1 MTDTKLRE
9 KAAALIAF
17 TQLGPRFIEWVQA
30 VTEALAPA
38 PEKVAKMECVKC
50 WKPQDP
56 NALHCVAFATT
67 DKAHRQQVEYRYT
80 CQPAP
85 PEPAKVECPNCG
97 EMTERSHSRYEGPGP
112 DKWACQPA
120 PPEPAAPE
128 MPGRKGW
135 SDDPSWIVDCAA
147 TELRRL
153 AALSR
158 EGIRNTSEDWPET
171 CASRLENLWRN
182 LAQPV
187 AVGMT
192 PELRRLIQFAE
203 NNIENRCGEIR
214 FEMPGVI
221 AAVREQAAQG
231 RKVREF
237 IDRYEVYVCTDKGK
251 KLRADALAECD
262 AAEGK
267 VAG

>member
-1 MTDTKLRE
+1 MSAKLRPE
-9 KAAALIAF
+9 DLTSEERAIVDNAALFYRRVTGDVGETA
-17 TQLGPRFIEWVQA
+17 EWAYV
-30 VTEALAPA
+30 EALKEAEPIILARRALFAPA

-50 WKPQDP
+50 GKPQDP

-80 CQPAP
+80 
-85 PEPAKVECPNCG
+85 
-97 EMTERSHSRYEGPGP
+97 
-112 DKWACQPA
+112 CQPA

>member
-38 PEKVAKMECVKC
+38 PEKAAE
-50 WKPQDP
+50 
-56 NALHCVAFATT
+56 
-67 DKAHRQQVEYRYT
+67 
-80 CQPAP
+80 
-85 PEPAKVECPNCG
+85 VECPNCG
-97 EMTERSHSRYEGPGP
+97 QQIAYEHLHRDSWMDRAGYVQTRYV
-112 DKWACQPA
+112 CQ
-120 PPEPAAPE
+120 
-128 MPGRKGW
+128 RQ
-135 SDDPSWIVDCAA
+135 
-147 TELRRL
+147 
-153 AALSR
+153 
-158 EGIRNTSEDWPET
+158 
-171 CASRLENLWRN
+171 
-182 LAQPV
+182 QP
-187 AVGMT
+187 
-192 PELRRLIQFAE
+192 
-203 NNIENRCGEIR
+203 
-214 FEMPGVI
+214 
-221 AAVREQAAQG
+221 AQG